1 MPKPGYNAFNEFYGR
16 GYTKATKNVLNV
28 DVTLNQKLDFITSGL
43 SVKLKGAYNNDYIVN
58 KKRTS
63 GVPTYTPI
71 ILADGSIQ
79 LQKNGDEGK
88 FDYSEDSNA
97 GGRSSIARDWY
108 TELGLNYSHT
118 FGKHEVNAL
127 LLYNQSKK
135 YYPSVTLKLLPD
147 MWVW

>member
-1 MPKPGYNAFNEFYGR
+1 M
-16 GYTKATKNVLNV
+16 

-79 LQKNGDEGK
+79 LQKMVMRESLTIVKIVMREG
-88 FDYSEDSNA
+88 
-97 GGRSSIARDWY
+97 
-108 TELGLNYSHT
+108 
-118 FGKHEVNAL
+118 EVVL
-127 LLYNQSKK
+127 L
-135 YYPSVTLKLLPD
+135 VTGIRN
-147 MWVW
+147 